1 MTDVRIATTDGTGK
15 VLESAA
21 VQAFRDELRGPLIGP
36 EDANYDETRRV
47 WNGMI
52 DRRPALIARCGGVAD
67 VIAAVRFARDHRL
80 LVSVRGGGHNTPGI
94 AVCEGGLMIDLAGLR
109 SVHVDHA
116 RRTARAEGGATWS
129 EFDRET
135 QAFGLATTGG
145 AISHTGIG
153 GLTLG
158 GGLGWLAGKY
168 GLACDNLVSV
178 DLVTADGTMVTAT
191 ATDNPELFW
200 GLRGGGGNF
209 GIVTSFVYRLH
220 AVGPLLAGPV
230 FYPFATAREA
240 LALYR
245 DFAMSIPDEVNT
257 VAALMNSPDGDP
269 LAAIVLCYNGDLAIG
284 EKILRPL
291 RSFGP
296 PVADQVAPTP
306 YRKVQTF
313 FDEAFIRG
321 RRYYFKSNFTRSISD
336 EAVATM
342 VEQFTTA
349 PSSLSML
356 YFQQL
361 GNAANGVGATET
373 AFSHRDALC
382 EWGCDAVWLD
392 PADDAANILWAR
404 QVAEAMRPFTSGSD
418 YVNHIGLEAE
428 EGTDRIKAAFGAN
441 YDRLVVLKNRYDP
454 TNLFR
459 HNQNIKPTV

>member
-1 MTDVRIATTDGTGK
+1 MPDLHIATIDGAGK
-15 VLESAA
+15 VLEDAT
-21 VQAFRDELRGPLIGP
+21 VQAFRAELRGPLLSS
-36 EDANYDETRRV
+36 EDAGYDETRKV

-52 DRRPALIARCGGVAD
+52 DRRPALIARCAGVAD
-67 VIAAVRFARDHRL
+67 VVAAVRFARTDQL

-94 AVCEGGLMIDLAGLR
+94 AVCEGGLMIDLAGMR
-109 SVHVDHA
+109 SVRVDPA
-116 RRTARAEGGATWS
+116 RQTARAEGGTTWS

-168 GLACDNLVSV
+168 GLVCDNLLSV
-178 DLVTADGTMVTAT
+178 DLITAEGAIVTASA
-191 ATDNPELFW
+191 AENSELFW

-209 GIVTSFVYRLH
+209 GIVTSFEYRLH
-220 AVGPLLAGPV
+220 PVGLMLAGPV
-230 FYPFATAREA
+230 LYPFAKAKEA

-245 DFAMSIPDEVNT
+245 DFATSIPDEVNT
-257 VAALMNSPDGDP
+257 IAALMNSPDGDP
-269 LAAIVLCYNGDLAIG
+269 LAAVVLCYNGSLETG
-284 EKILRPL
+284 EKVLRPL

-306 YRKVQTF
+306 YCKVQTF
-313 FDEAFIRG
+313 FDEPFTRS

-336 EAVATM
+336 EAIATLIERF
-342 VEQFTTA
+342 VTA
-349 PSSLSML
+349 PSPLSMV

-361 GNAANGVGATET
+361 GNAANRVGVTET

-392 PADDAANILWAR
+392 PAQDAANIRWAR
-404 QVAEAMRPFTSGSD
+404 EVAEAMRPFTSGSD

-428 EGTDRIKAAFGAN
+428 EGTDRIKAAFGTN
-441 YDRLVVLKNRYDP
+441 YDRLVDLKNRYDP